1 MADPHMKAALEEA
14 FPAAWQ
20 HGDLS
25 KLVALLDPDVV
36 DHFDKSQGIEAVK
49 GVIVMFRT
57 AFPDL
62 KFELVERMAD
72 PDKDKYVHQWTMEGT
87 QHGELMGIPPTGRH
101 AAWTGIT
108 ILRVENGKIVE
119 RWANVDVLGILQQL
133 GVVPPP
139 GPPPGG

>member
-1 MADPHMKAALEEA
+1 MADPQMKAALEEA

-20 HGDLS
+20 HGDLT

-36 DHFDKSQGIEAVK
+36 DHFDKSRGIDAVK
-49 GVIVMFRT
+49 GVITMFRT

-62 KFELVERMAD
+62 KFELVESLAD

-87 QHGELMGIPPTGRH
+87 QQGELMGIPPTGRH

-108 ILRVENGKIVE
+108 ILRVDNGKIVE